1 MESVQEIQEMT
12 VSELREFLE
21 RQEVPLS
28 EITSTGRTP
37 RPVKKDLLRTA
48 LEVRE
53 NYDLTRRGG
62 PSARTPEREINPFQ
76 SSVEKSKDG
85 KKGSVDTTTPSPKSG
100 TSRSRRRL
108 SVWIEPGLLG
118 TIEKSMGS
126 PEKQEIQIVPDFQS
140 PEKVRRQ
147 VDFGR
152 GSISSPEVK
161 EEVLSPSGASGE
173 EFVSD
178 WSSDGEPEERTI
190 VELDFNQSTVKELK
204 QHLSKLMIPY
214 EPRAKKAELVALAN
228 AHHQLMRK
236 SAARSSRPDDKA
248 NPNIT
253 SRSQAK
259 KLFVRKVLRTVIGVS
274 VLLALVAGLIS
285 VWMWFERLPFCDG
298 GERRPFAKRC
308 RPCPEH
314 GTCKDGA
321 LTCDKGYVPRRAS
334 CVEDREIQVHAAAL
348 LRDIKSI
355 LDTAAG
361 KKLCG
366 ELESDMLTSEELIAE
381 LELRNP
387 KLNASSEKFSV
398 AFEKALQYVSSL
410 SDVSVSFTTKGTD
423 NCTDCRKLLYQS
435 MSPRQYLLCAFR
447 MFLWNHKLWVACFVL
462 AIVVVTTM
470 TVMIST
476 MRYRWKRVD
485 EIYKEALELLQ
496 EARIAFDDGRANQAF
511 IVDTHLR
518 DDLLDKENQAM
529 KTKLWALVELKMSY
543 DTRILKSGP
552 KKVYNVP
559 CDVWEWKAPLPTPTK
574 KRNL

>member
-53 NYDLTRRGG
+53 NYELTRRGG

-76 SSVEKSKDG
+76 SSAEKPPG
-85 KKGSVDTTTPSPKSG
+85 GNKGSVDTTTPTPKSG
-100 TSRSRRRL
+100 RSRSRRRS

-118 TIEKSMGS
+118 TIEKSMTS
-126 PEKQEIQIVPDFQS
+126 PEKQEIQIVPEFKS
-140 PEKVRRQ
+140 PEQVRRQ
-147 VDFGR
+147 MDFR
-152 GSISSPEVK
+152 RQSVSSPEVK
-161 EEVLSPSGASGE
+161 EEVLSPSAASGE

-178 WSSDGEPEERTI
+178 WSSDGEPEESTM

-204 QHLSKLMIPY
+204 QHLSRLMIPY
-214 EPRAKKAELVALAN
+214 EPRARKAELVALAN
-228 AHHQLMRK
+228 AHHQLVRK
-236 SAARSSRPDDKA
+236 SAGRTPRPDNKSK
-248 NPNIT
+248 PSIST
-253 SRSQAK
+253 RSQRR
-259 KLFVRKVLRTVIGVS
+259 KLFFRRFLRSAAGVS

-285 VWMWFERLPFCDG
+285 VWMWFERLPFCDE
-298 GERRPFAKRC
+298 GERRPFAKGC

-314 GTCKDGA
+314 GTCKDGV
-321 LTCDKGYVPRRAS
+321 LTCAKGYVRRRAS

-348 LRDIKSI
+348 LRDIKHI

-387 KLNASSEKFSV
+387 KLNVSSEKFSV
-398 AFEKALQYVSSL
+398 AYEKALQSASSL
-410 SDVSVSFTTKGTD
+410 SDVSVSFTTKGTEK
-423 NCTDCRKLLYQS
+423 CTDCRKLLYQS
-435 MSPRQYLLCAFR
+435 MSPRQYLLCTFR
-447 MFLWNHKLWVACFVL
+447 LFLWNHKLWVACFVL
-462 AIVVVTTM
+462 ALVVAATM

-485 EIYKEALELLQ
+485 ELYKQALERLQ

-518 DDLLDKENQAM
+518 DDLLDNENQAM

-543 DTRILKSGP
+543 DTRTLKSGP

-559 CDVWEWKAPLPTPTK
+559 CDVW
-574 KRNL
+574 